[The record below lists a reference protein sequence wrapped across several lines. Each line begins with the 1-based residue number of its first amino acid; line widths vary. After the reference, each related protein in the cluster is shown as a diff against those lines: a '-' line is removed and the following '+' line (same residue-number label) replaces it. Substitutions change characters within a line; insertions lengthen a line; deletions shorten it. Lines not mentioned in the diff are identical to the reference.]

1 VEIVTSI
8 NLLNLKIKSFLKMF
22 FLLHAICSPL
32 TTCKDEENSS
42 GEVSGRR
49 EIQPHYPE
57 TQLGPDQLEVRLASE
72 VKKEFVGKER

>member
-1 VEIVTSI
+1 MCFV
-8 NLLNLKIKSFLKMF
+8 
-22 FLLHAICSPL
+22 LHAICSPL
-32 TTCKDEENSS
+32 TTWKDEENSS

-72 VKKEFVGKER
+72 VRKEFVGKER